1 MKKKYI
7 RELLAADLSKQKA
20 LDEDSRPI
28 QQIIFAGKIKAT
40 ESNTRNNLEISKETM
55 LEFAKETTKVL

>member
-28 QQIIFAGKIKAT
+28 QQIIFAGKIKQKVIQ
-40 ESNTRNNLEISKETM
+40 EIILKYQ
-55 LEFAKETTKVL
+55 KKQC